1 MFGLS
6 IWHALIIG
14 FVLFILFGGRI
25 SNAVGEVG
33 RSIGSNDGRA
43 DRFVPPL
50 LQRILR
56 ALFR

>member
-6 IWHALIIG
+6 IWHILIIEL
-14 FVLFILFGGRI
+14 VLLVLFGGRI
-25 SNAVGEVG
+25 SDAMGVVG

-50 LQRILR
+50 LQQILR

>member
-6 IWHALIIG
+6 IWHILIIG
-14 FVLFILFGGRI
+14 LVLLVLFGGRI
-25 SNAVGEVG
+25 SNAMGEVG
-33 RSIGSNDGRA
+33 RSIWSNDGRA

>member
-6 IWHALIIG
+6 ISHILIIG
-14 FVLFILFGGRI
+14 FVLLMLFGGRI
-25 SNAVGEVG
+25 SDAMGEAG

-43 DRFVPPL
+43 DRFVPSL